1 MACLEQGMNEKIIL
15 VTGAT
20 DGIGKATAMELARHG
35 ARVIVHG
42 RKAEKVAQI
51 QAEIGRFIPGNKVE
65 TAVADLS
72 SLSQVRSL
80 ARYLTDHFERLDVLL
95 HNAGVFMKQRQ
106 LSADGFEMT
115 FAVNHLAPFLL
126 THELLPLLRASQAR
140 VITVSSGT
148 HHRGRINFDDLQAER
163 QFDGYAAY
171 SQSKLANILFAN
183 ELAQRE
189 QGTITSNALHPG
201 VINTN
206 LLREGFGGGGDTVE
220 KGAATSV
227 YLALSPEVANTTG
240 KYFSNS
246 RETPVAAHA
255 LDQATQQRLWQVSSR
270 LAANL

>member
-1 MACLEQGMNEKIIL
+1 MNEKIIL

-20 DGIGKATAMELARHG
+20 DGIGKATAMELARRG

-42 RKAEKVAQI
+42 RNAEKVLQTQI
-51 QAEIGRFIPGNKVE
+51 EIGRFVPGNKVE

-72 SLSQVRSL
+72 SLSQIRSL
-80 ARYLTDHFERLDVLL
+80 AQYLTDHFERLDVLL
-95 HNAGVFMKQRQ
+95 HNAGVFMKKREV
-106 LSADGFEMT
+106 SADGFEMT

-126 THELLPLLRASQAR
+126 TNELLPLLRTSHAR

-148 HHRGRINFDDLQAER
+148 HHRGRINFNDLQAE
-163 QFDGYAAY
+163 QQYDGYTAY

-189 QGTITSNALHPG
+189 QGILTSNTLHPG

-206 LLREGFGGGGDTVE
+206 LLREGFGGGGDTVG

-227 YLALSPEVANTTG
+227 YLALSPDTATVTG
-240 KYFSNS
+240 KYFTNS
-246 RETPVAAHA
+246 RETPVAPHA
-255 LDQATQQRLWQVSSR
+255 LDQATQQQLWQVSSA
-270 LAANL
+270 LVTN